1 MAGDLEYFRKRLG
14 EERALA
20 ETADTVQVRLVHHKL
35 AALYAQRLAA
45 LGTDEDSARE
55 FDPTI
60 HVSSIQ
66 ARASPTN
73 RA

>member
-14 EERALA
+14 EERALT
-20 ETADTVQVRLVHHKL
+20 ETADSDQVRLVHHKL

-45 LGTDEDSARE
+45 LGAGEDSVRE
-55 FDPTI
+55 FDHTV
-60 HVSSIQ
+60 HVSPVQ
-66 ARASPTN
+66 ARASFTS